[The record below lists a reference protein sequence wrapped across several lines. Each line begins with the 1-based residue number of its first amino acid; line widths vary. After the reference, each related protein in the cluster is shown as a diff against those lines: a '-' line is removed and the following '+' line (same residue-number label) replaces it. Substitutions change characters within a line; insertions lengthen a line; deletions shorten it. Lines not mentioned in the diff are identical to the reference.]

1 MTTTESDITKDM
13 TPVEAANLLVTL
25 EKGHQA
31 AWLSTRETS
40 WHSAEYQ
47 ARFQN
52 AAEVDGVFRDVM
64 RETAENGMRRPGEPV
79 QEFAERAGSEA
90 WLDNARR
97 AGPEHAADPVS
108 RHAGADTPTERAGQ
122 RQDEIIARLLEEAWS
137 PEGQAHTWVFSDA
150 AAAYVRELRER
161 DPLPEPDR
169 SPGTPHPDPLLADR
183 GWHVNKLGIYI
194 RHAEPEPQVPQS
206 RELEAGL

>member
-1 MTTTESDITKDM
+1 MTRTKTDITKDM
-13 TPVEAANLLVTL
+13 TPVEAANLLASL

-31 AWLSTRETS
+31 AWLSTRETP

-90 WLDNARR
+90 WLANTR
-97 AGPEHAADPVS
+97 
-108 RHAGADTPTERAGQ
+108 
-122 RQDEIIARLLEEAWS
+122 
-137 PEGQAHTWVFSDA
+137 
-150 AAAYVRELRER
+150 
-161 DPLPEPDR
+161 
-169 SPGTPHPDPLLADR
+169 
-183 GWHVNKLGIYI
+183 
-194 RHAEPEPQVPQS
+194 
-206 RELEAGL
+206 

>member
-1 MTTTESDITKDM
+1 MTTTTETDITKDM
-13 TPVEAANLLVTL
+13 TLVEAANLLATL

-31 AWLSTRETS
+31 AWQSTRETP
-40 WHSAEYQ
+40 WHSPEYQ

-52 AAEVDGVFRDVM
+52 AAEVDGIFRDVM
-64 RETAENGMRRPGEPV
+64 QETTENGMRRPGEPV

-90 WLDNARR
+90 WLASTRKV
-97 AGPEHAADPVS
+97 GPERPADRVGQ
-108 RHAGADTPTERAGQ
+108 HAGADTQTEPAGHGQ
-122 RQDEIIARLLEEAWS
+122 EIMARLLDEAWS
-137 PEGQAHTWVFSDA
+137 PEGQAHAWVFSDA

-169 SPGTPHPDPLLADR
+169 RPGVPHSDPFLADR
-183 GWHVNKLGIYI
+183 GWHVNERGIYI
-194 RHAEPEPQVPQS
+194 RHAEPEPQVPPG